1 MDNLK
6 ITEQQT
12 GLVDQVEE
20 TLRNYFRTQNLK
32 PGDSILPEK
41 ELADAI
47 GVGRSVVRE
56 ALSRLRMLGLISSRS
71 GRGMVITEPCIF
83 ESLKRITGPGIL
95 GDDAMFELLGFRITL
110 EIGMTELIFQ
120 NINERHLADLDA
132 IIERGREIEFS
143 EYSTAS
149 EYEFHSKLY
158 EITGNSTII
167 EFQKIIHPVL
177 VFLNDRFREN
187 FLPINKA
194 IARRKKLVTH
204 KDLVDFLKAG
214 DREGFHRGM
223 IDQFESYFI
232 FLKDKSIVTN
242 SKLTAL
248 NTNTM

>member
-1 MDNLK
+1 VYNLK

-12 GLVDQVEE
+12 SLVDQVEE
-20 TLRNYFRTQNLK
+20 TIRNYFRVQNLR
-32 PGDSILPEK
+32 PGDSVPPEK
-41 ELADAI
+41 DLAEAI

-83 ESLKRITGPGIL
+83 ESLKRTAEPSIL
-95 GDDAMFELLGFRITL
+95 GEEAMLELLGFRITL
-110 EIGMTELIFQ
+110 EIGMTQLIFQ
-120 NINERHLADLDA
+120 NLNEKHLADLDK
-132 IIERGREIEFS
+132 IIEHGKEIEFS

-167 EFQKIIHPVL
+167 EFQNIIHPVL
-177 VFLNDRFREN
+177 VFLNERFREH
-187 FLPINKA
+187 FLPINKE
-194 IARRKKLVTH
+194 IASRKKLVTH
-204 KDLVDFLKAG
+204 KDLVDFLRAG

-232 FLKDKSIVTN
+232 FLKGKSVAGG
-242 SKLTAL
+242 SE
-248 NTNTM
+248 